1 MELLRPTV
9 DFVFK
14 RIFGTEEN
22 KDVLVDFL
30 NAVFESAG
38 QPQVSTVE
46 ILNPFLDKD
55 ALYDKMAVLDV
66 RARTETGTLI
76 NVEIQLWNRRD
87 IEKRTL
93 YYWAKMYSGQLQ
105 EGENYRKL
113 NKTVT
118 INVLDFDYIPNDRYH
133 NVFHLREDL
142 TDIWLTDNMEIHIV
156 ELRKLQEQAEGI
168 ERRLVRWMLFLSAR
182 TKERLEDLAVKEPA
196 IKKAVTT
203 LEFLSQDE
211 EARRLYEERQR
222 ALHDYVSD
230 IEGAREE
237 GIEKGIE
244 VGELNR
250 ARTTAYKMLR
260 AGMDVK
266 QISDFVDLPVEQVE
280 EFKRQLS
287 LN

>member
-46 ILNPFLDKD
+46 ILNPFIDKN
-55 ALYDKMAVLDV
+55 ALYDKMSILDV
-66 RARTETGTLI
+66 RARTESGTFI

-118 INVLDFDYIPNDRYH
+118 INVLDFDYIQNDRYH
-133 NVFHLREDL
+133 NIFHLREDIS
-142 TDIWLTDNMEIHIV
+142 DIVLSDNLEIHVV
-156 ELRKLQEQAEGI
+156 ELRKLKEQSVGM
-168 ERRLVRWMLFLSAR
+168 ERRLVGWMLFLSAR
-182 TKERLEDLAVKEPA
+182 TKERLEELAVKEPA

-237 GIEKGIE
+237 GMEKGMEKGREEEKKYVAKQMLDDQIPVVAISKYTGLSIEDIEKLR
-244 VGELNR
+244 GEI
-250 ARTTAYKMLR
+250 
-260 AGMDVK
+260 
-266 QISDFVDLPVEQVE
+266 Q
-280 EFKRQLS
+280 
-287 LN
+287 